1 MKKRELEIK
10 MDLLR
15 DVSGLVAMSKS
26 VEEALSL
33 VNKMRVG
40 AMEEYSKANVEVDSR
55 DEIALCPMPCSE

>member
-40 AMEEYSKANVEVDSR
+40 AMEEYSKANVEVSHGV
-55 DEIALCPMPCSE
+55 EAEP